1 MRLSGVFCR
10 FSAKNMIHPIYRH
23 HWQFLLTLLSIAGSI
38 NIVAESASAL
48 NITRLSS
55 LGNSTNNFGAEI
67 PAYDPASRRLFVTG
81 PNNRLDIAD
90 ISNPASP
97 VTLPSIDLSSYGAG
111 VNSVAIKNG
120 IVAVAMEANPITNNG
135 SVVFFNT
142 NGVFQS
148 QVTVGALPDMLTFTP
163 DGNRVLVANEG
174 EAANGINPD
183 GSVSIINLSAGVLNP
198 TVNTATFTSF
208 NGQENALR
216 NQGVRIFPGQ
226 TVSQDV
232 EPEYI
237 TVADDGTTA
246 WVALQENNA
255 VAVVDIVN
263 AQVTAILPLGV
274 KNFNAPGN
282 GLDPSDQDGVVFG
295 GATNS
300 PAVRINNWPVFGLYQ
315 PDTIATVTIAG
326 QTYLITANEGDTRDE
341 ARRVST
347 LTLDPNVFPNAANLQ
362 LARNLGR
369 LDVSTI
375 DGLNGQGQYSQL
387 FAYGGRSFS
396 IWNVTNGLS
405 QVFDS
410 GDDFEEILAA
420 FSATPLTPSIFN
432 SDGTPSSFDSRS
444 DNRGPEPEGLAVGT
458 VKNRLYSFV
467 GIERAGGFMV
477 YDITDPNNPFFTDY
491 INDWQLGDRSPEG
504 LLFIPAADSP
514 NGTPLLI
521 VANEVSRNVAIY
533 SVEPVP
539 EPSAVLGLL
548 TLGLAGYSLKKRGN
562 C

>member
-1 MRLSGVFCR
+1 
-10 FSAKNMIHPIYRH
+10 MIHAIYRH
-23 HWQFLLTLLSIAGSI
+23 HWKFLLTLLSIAGSI
-38 NIVAESASAL
+38 NIVTESASAL

-55 LGNSTNNFGAEI
+55 LGNSTTAANNFGAEI
-67 PAYDPASRRLFVTG
+67 PAYDPSSRRLFLTG

-97 VTLPSIDLSSYGAG
+97 ITLSSLDLSSYGAG

-120 IVAVAMEANPITNNG
+120 IVALAMEANPITNNG
-135 SVVFFNT
+135 SVVFFDT

-174 EAANGINPD
+174 EPANGVNPD
-183 GSVSIINLSAGVLNP
+183 GSVSIIDLSAGVLNP

-208 NGQENALR
+208 NGQENTLR
-216 NQGVRIFPGQ
+216 SQGVRIFPGQ

-237 TVADDGTTA
+237 TVSDDGTTA
-246 WVALQENNA
+246 WVSLQENNA
-255 VAVVDIVN
+255 IAIVNIVN
-263 AQVTAILPLGV
+263 AQVTSILPLGA

-282 GLDPSDQDGVVFG
+282 GLDPSDQDGGV
-295 GATNS
+295 N
-300 PAVRINNWPVFGLYQ
+300 INNWPVFGLYQ

-326 QTYLITANEGDTRDE
+326 QTYLISANEGDTRNE

-347 LTLDPNVFPNAANLQ
+347 LTLDPNAFPNAAQ
-362 LARNLGR
+362 LKLNQNLGR
-369 LDVSTI
+369 LDVSSI
-375 DGLNGQGQYSQL
+375 DGLNAQGQYSQL

-410 GDDFEEILAA
+410 GDDFEQILAA
-420 FSATPLTPSIFN
+420 FSATPLTASIFN

-444 DNRGPEPEGLAVGT
+444 DNRGPEPEGLALGT
-458 VKNRLYSFV
+458 VGNRLYSFV

-477 YDITDPNNPFFTDY
+477 YDITNPSNPLLTNY
-491 INDWQLGDRSPEG
+491 INDSQLGDISPEG

-562 C
+562 S

>member
-1 MRLSGVFCR
+1 
-10 FSAKNMIHPIYRH
+10 MIHAIYRH
-23 HWQFLLTLLSIAGSI
+23 HWKFLLTLLSIAGSI
-38 NIVAESASAL
+38 NIVTESASAL

-55 LGNSTNNFGAEI
+55 LGNSTTAANNFGAEI
-67 PAYDPASRRLFVTG
+67 PAYDPSSRRLFLTG

-97 VTLPSIDLSSYGAG
+97 ITLSSLDLSSYGAG

-120 IVAVAMEANPITNNG
+120 IVALAMEANPITNNG
-135 SVVFFNT
+135 SVVFFDT

-174 EAANGINPD
+174 EPANGVNPD
-183 GSVSIINLSAGVLNP
+183 GSVSIIDLSAGVLNP

-208 NGQENALR
+208 NGQENTFR
-216 NQGVRIFPGQ
+216 SQGVRIFPGQ

-237 TVADDGTTA
+237 TVSDDGTTA
-246 WVALQENNA
+246 WVSLQENNA
-255 VAVVDIVN
+255 IAIVNIVN
-263 AQVTAILPLGV
+263 AQVTSILPLGA

-326 QTYLITANEGDTRDE
+326 QTYLISANEGDTRNE

-347 LTLDPNVFPNAANLQ
+347 LTLDPNAFPNAATLKLTQ
-362 LARNLGR
+362 NLGR
-369 LDVSTI
+369 LDVSSI

-410 GDDFEEILAA
+410 GDDFEQILAT

-444 DNRGPEPEGLAVGT
+444 DNRGPEPEGLALGT
-458 VKNRLYSFV
+458 VGNRLYSFV

-477 YDITDPNNPFFTDY
+477 YDITNPSNPLFTNY
-491 INDWQLGDRSPEG
+491 INDSQLGDISPEG

-562 C
+562 S

>member
-1 MRLSGVFCR
+1 
-10 FSAKNMIHPIYRH
+10 MIHAIYRH
-23 HWQFLLTLLSIAGSI
+23 HWKFLLTLLSIAGSI
-38 NIVAESASAL
+38 NIVTESASAL

-55 LGNSTNNFGAEI
+55 LGNSTTAANNFGAEI

-97 VTLPSIDLSSYGAG
+97 IRLPSIDLSTYGAG

-120 IVAVAMEANPITNNG
+120 IVALAMEASTITNNG
-135 SVVFFNT
+135 SVVFFDT

-174 EAANGINPD
+174 EPANGVNPD
-183 GSVSIINLSAGVLNP
+183 GSISIIDLSAGVLNP

-208 NGQENALR
+208 NGQENTLR
-216 NQGVRIFPGQ
+216 SQGVRIFPGQ

-237 TVADDGTTA
+237 TVSDDGTTA
-246 WVALQENNA
+246 WVSLQENNA
-255 VAVVDIVN
+255 IAIVNIVN
-263 AQVTAILPLGV
+263 AQVTSILPLGA

-282 GLDPSDQDGVVFG
+282 GLDPSDQDGGV
-295 GATNS
+295 N
-300 PAVRINNWPVFGLYQ
+300 INNWPVFGLYQ

-326 QTYLITANEGDTRDE
+326 QTYLISANEGDTRNE
-341 ARRVST
+341 ARRVSNQN
-347 LTLDPNVFPNAANLQ
+347 LILDPNAFPNAATLK
-362 LARNLGR
+362 LAQNLGR
-369 LDVSTI
+369 LDVSSI
-375 DGLNGQGQYSQL
+375 DGLNAQGQYSQL

-410 GDDFEEILAA
+410 GDDFEQILAA
-420 FSATPLTPSIFN
+420 FSTTPLTPSIFN

-444 DNRGPEPEGLAVGT
+444 DNRGPEPEGLAVGS
-458 VKNRLYSFV
+458 VRNRLYSFV

-477 YDITDPNNPFFTDY
+477 YDITNPSNPLFTNY
-491 INDWQLGDRSPEG
+491 INDSQLGDISPEG

-548 TLGLAGYSLKKRGN
+548 TLGLAGYGLKKRGN

>member
-1 MRLSGVFCR
+1 
-10 FSAKNMIHPIYRH
+10 MIQAIYRY
-23 HWQFLLTLLSIAGSI
+23 HWKFLLTLLSIAGSI
-38 NIVAESASAL
+38 NIVTESASAL

-55 LGNSTNNFGAEI
+55 LGNSTNAANNFGSEI

-90 ISNPASP
+90 ISNPDSP
-97 VTLPSIDLSSYGAG
+97 ITLPSIDLSSYGAG

-120 IVAVAMEANPITNNG
+120 IVAVAMEASPITNNG

-174 EAANGINPD
+174 EAANGVNPD
-183 GSVSIINLSAGVLNP
+183 GSISIIDLSAGVLNP
-198 TVNTATFTSF
+198 TVNTATFTGF
-208 NGQENALR
+208 NGQENAFR

-237 TVADDGTTA
+237 TVSDDGTTA
-246 WVALQENNA
+246 WVSLQENNA
-255 VAVVDIVN
+255 IAIVDIVN
-263 AQVTAILPLGV
+263 AQVTSIVPLGA

-295 GATNS
+295 GAANS
-300 PAVRINNWPVFGLYQ
+300 RSVRINNWPVFGLYQ

-326 QTYLITANEGDTRDE
+326 QTYLITANEGDTRNE

-347 LTLDPNVFPNAANLQ
+347 LTLDPNAFPNAAQ
-362 LARNLGR
+362 LKLTQNLGR
-369 LDVSTI
+369 LDVSSI
-375 DGLNGQGQYSQL
+375 DGLNAQGQYSQL

-410 GDDFEEILAA
+410 GDDFEQILAA

-458 VKNRLYSFV
+458 VGNRLYSFV

-477 YDITDPNNPFFTDY
+477 YDITNPSNPLFTNY
-491 INDWQLGDRSPEG
+491 INDWQLGDISPEG

-533 SVEPVP
+533 SVKPVP
-539 EPSAVLGLL
+539 EPSAVLGLV
-548 TLGLAGYSLKKRGN
+548 TLGLAGYSLKKRGD

>member
-1 MRLSGVFCR
+1 
-10 FSAKNMIHPIYRH
+10 MIHAIYRH
-23 HWQFLLTLLSIAGSI
+23 HWKFLLTLLSIAGSI
-38 NIVAESASAL
+38 NIVTESASAL

-55 LGNSTNNFGAEI
+55 LGNSTTAANNFGAEI
-67 PAYDPASRRLFVTG
+67 PAYDPSSRRLFLTG

-97 VTLPSIDLSSYGAG
+97 ITLSSLDLSSYGAG

-120 IVAVAMEANPITNNG
+120 IVALAMEANPITNNG
-135 SVVFFNT
+135 SVVFFDT

-174 EAANGINPD
+174 EPANGVNPD
-183 GSVSIINLSAGVLNP
+183 GSVSIIDLSAGVLNP

-208 NGQENALR
+208 NGQENTFR
-216 NQGVRIFPGQ
+216 SQGVRIFPGQ

-237 TVADDGTTA
+237 TVSDDGTTA
-246 WVALQENNA
+246 WVSLQENNA
-255 VAVVDIVN
+255 IAIVNIVN
-263 AQVTAILPLGV
+263 AQVTSILPLGA

-326 QTYLITANEGDTRDE
+326 H
-341 ARRVST
+341 
-347 LTLDPNVFPNAANLQ
+347 PNAFPNAATLKLTQ
-362 LARNLGR
+362 NLGR
-369 LDVSTI
+369 LDVSSI

-410 GDDFEEILAA
+410 GDDFEQILAT
-420 FSATPLTPSIFN
+420 FSATPLTASIFN

-444 DNRGPEPEGLAVGT
+444 DNRGPEPEGLALGT
-458 VKNRLYSFV
+458 VGNRLYSFV

-477 YDITDPNNPFFTDY
+477 YDITNPSNPLFTNY
-491 INDWQLGDRSPEG
+491 INDSQLGDISPEG

-562 C
+562 S

>member
-1 MRLSGVFCR
+1 
-10 FSAKNMIHPIYRH
+10 
-23 HWQFLLTLLSIAGSI
+23 LLSIAGSI

-67 PAYDPASRRLFVTG
+67 PAYDPASRKLFVIG

-97 VTLPSIDLSSYGAG
+97 IRLPSIDLSPYGAG

-120 IVAVAMEANPITNNG
+120 IVAVAMEASPITNNG

-174 EAANGINPD
+174 EARGASNPD

-198 TVNTATFTSF
+198 TVNTATFTGF
-208 NGQENALR
+208 NGQENTLR

-237 TVADDGTTA
+237 TVSDDGTTA
-246 WVALQENNA
+246 WVSLQENNA
-255 VAVVDIVN
+255 IAIVDIVN
-263 AQVTAILPLGV
+263 AQVTSIVPLGA

-282 GLDPSDQDGVVFG
+282 GLDASDRDGVVFG
-295 GATNS
+295 GAANS

-347 LTLDPNVFPNAANLQ
+347 LTLDPNVFPNAAELQ
-362 LARNLGR
+362 LAQNLGR
-369 LDVSTI
+369 LDVSSI
-375 DGLNGQGQYSQL
+375 DGRNAQGQYSQL

-410 GDDFEEILAA
+410 GDDFEQILAA

-432 SDGTPSSFDSRS
+432 SDGTPSSFDGRS
-444 DNRGPEPEGLAVGT
+444 DNRGPEPEGLVVGT
-458 VKNRLYSFV
+458 VGNRLYSFV

-477 YDITDPNNPFFTDY
+477 YDITNPSHPFFVDY
-491 INDWQLGDRSPEG
+491 INDWQLGDISPEG

-521 VANEVSRNVAIY
+521 VANEVSRNLAIY

-562 C
+562 Y

>member
-1 MRLSGVFCR
+1 
-10 FSAKNMIHPIYRH
+10 MIHAIYRH
-23 HWQFLLTLLSIAGSI
+23 HWKFLLTLLSIAGSI
-38 NIVAESASAL
+38 NIVTESASAL

-55 LGNSTNNFGAEI
+55 LGNSTTAANNFGAEI
-67 PAYDPASRRLFVTG
+67 PAYDPSSRRLFLTG

-97 VTLPSIDLSSYGAG
+97 ITLSSLDLSSYGAG

-120 IVAVAMEANPITNNG
+120 IVALAMEANPITNNG
-135 SVVFFNT
+135 SVVFFDT

-174 EAANGINPD
+174 EPANGVNPD
-183 GSVSIINLSAGVLNP
+183 GSVSIIDLSAGVLNP

-208 NGQENALR
+208 NGQENTFR
-216 NQGVRIFPGQ
+216 SQGVRIFPGQ

-237 TVADDGTTA
+237 TVSDDGTTA
-246 WVALQENNA
+246 WVSLQENNA
-255 VAVVDIVN
+255 IAIVNIVN
-263 AQVTAILPLGV
+263 AQVTSILPLGA

-326 QTYLITANEGDTRDE
+326 QTYLISANEGDTRNE

-347 LTLDPNVFPNAANLQ
+347 LTLDPNAFPNAATLKLTQ
-362 LARNLGR
+362 NLGR
-369 LDVSTI
+369 LDVSSI

-410 GDDFEEILAA
+410 GDDFEQILAT
-420 FSATPLTPSIFN
+420 FSATPLTASIFN

-444 DNRGPEPEGLAVGT
+444 DNRGPEPEGLALGT
-458 VKNRLYSFV
+458 VGNRLYSFV

-477 YDITDPNNPFFTDY
+477 YDITNPSNPLFTNY
-491 INDWQLGDRSPEG
+491 INDSQLGDISPEG

-562 C
+562 S

>member
-10 FSAKNMIHPIYRH
+10 FSAKNMIHPIHRH

-282 GLDPSDQDGVVFG
+282 GFDPSDRDGVVFG

-362 LARNLGR
+362 LVQNLGR

-375 DGLNGQGQYSQL
+375 DGLNAQGQYSQL

-396 IWNVTNGLS
+396 IWNLTNGLS
-405 QVFDS
+405 PVFDS
-410 GDDFEEILAA
+410 GDDFEQILAA

-444 DNRGPEPEGLAVGT
+444 DNRGPEPEGLALGSVR
-458 VKNRLYSFV
+458 NRLYSFV

>member
-1 MRLSGVFCR
+1 
-10 FSAKNMIHPIYRH
+10 MIHAIYRH
-23 HWQFLLTLLSIAGSI
+23 HWKFLLTLLSIAGSI
-38 NIVAESASAL
+38 NIVTESASAL

-55 LGNSTNNFGAEI
+55 LGNSTTAANNFGAEI
-67 PAYDPASRRLFVTG
+67 PAYDPASRKLFVTG

-97 VTLPSIDLSSYGAG
+97 IPLPSIDLSPYGAG

-120 IVAVAMEANPITNNG
+120 IVALAMEANPITNNG

-174 EAANGINPD
+174 EARGAIDPD
-183 GSVSIINLSAGVLNP
+183 GSISIIDLSAGVLNP

-208 NGQENALR
+208 NGQENTFR
-216 NQGVRIFPGQ
+216 SQGVRIFPGQ

-237 TVADDGTTA
+237 TVSEDGTTA
-246 WVALQENNA
+246 WVSLQENNA
-255 VAVVDIVN
+255 IAIVNIVN
-263 AQVTAILPLGV
+263 AQVTSILPLGA

-282 GLDPSDQDGVVFG
+282 GLDPSDQDGGV
-295 GATNS
+295 N
-300 PAVRINNWPVFGLYQ
+300 INNWPVFGLYQ

-326 QTYLITANEGDTRDE
+326 QTYLITANEGDTRNE
-341 ARRVST
+341 ARRVSNQN
-347 LTLDPNVFPNAANLQ
+347 LILDPNAFPDAANLKLTQ
-362 LARNLGR
+362 NLGR
-369 LDVSTI
+369 LDVSSI
-375 DGLNGQGQYSQL
+375 DGLNAQGQYSQL

-410 GDDFEEILAA
+410 GDDFEQILAT
-420 FSATPLTPSIFN
+420 FSATPLTASIFN

-458 VKNRLYSFV
+458 VGNRLYSFV

-477 YDITDPNNPFFTDY
+477 YDITNPSNPLFTNY
-491 INDWQLGDRSPEG
+491 INDWQLGDISPEG

-533 SVEPVP
+533 SVKPVP
-539 EPSAVLGLL
+539 EPSAVLGLV

>member
-1 MRLSGVFCR
+1 
-10 FSAKNMIHPIYRH
+10 MIKAIDRH
-23 HWQFLLTLLSIAGSI
+23 HGNFLLTLLSIAGSI
-38 NIVAESASAL
+38 NIVTESASAL

-55 LGNSTNNFGAEI
+55 LGNSTIAANNFGSEI
-67 PAYDPASRRLFVTG
+67 PAYDPASRKLFLTG

-97 VTLPSIDLSSYGAG
+97 IPLPSIDLSSYGAG

-148 QVTVGALPDMLTFTP
+148 QVTVGALPDMLTFAP

-174 EAANGINPD
+174 EARGAIDPD
-183 GSVSIINLSAGVLNP
+183 GSVSIINLNLSSGILNP
-198 TVNTATFTSF
+198 TVNTATFDSF
-208 NGQENALR
+208 NGQENTLR
-216 NQGVRIFPGQ
+216 SQGVRIFPGQ

-237 TVADDGTTA
+237 TVSDDGTSA
-246 WVALQENNA
+246 WVSLQENNA
-255 VAVVDIVN
+255 IAVVDVAN
-263 AQVTAILPLGV
+263 AQVTSIVPLGA

-282 GLDPSDQDGVVFG
+282 GLDPSDRDGVVFG
-295 GATNS
+295 GAANS
-300 PAVRINNWPVFGLYQ
+300 PAMRINNWPVFGLYQ

-347 LTLDPNVFPNAANLQ
+347 VTLDPNVFPNAATLKLNQ
-362 LARNLGR
+362 NLGR
-369 LDVSTI
+369 LDVSSI
-375 DGLNGQGQYSQL
+375 DGLNAQGQYSQL

-405 QVFDS
+405 PVFDS
-410 GDDFEEILAA
+410 GDDFEQILAA
-420 FSATPLTPSIFN
+420 FSATPLSPSIFN

-444 DNRGPEPEGLAVGT
+444 DNRGPEPEGLALGSVR
-458 VKNRLYSFV
+458 NRLYSFV

-477 YDITDPNNPFFTDY
+477 YDITNPSNPLFTNY
-491 INDWQLGDRSPEG
+491 INDWQLGDR
-504 LLFIPAADSP
+504 LFSTLCD
-514 NGTPLLI
+514 NFCLWNREMLI
-521 VANEVSRNVAIY
+521 
-533 SVEPVP
+533 
-539 EPSAVLGLL
+539 GQHF
-548 TLGLAGYSLKKRGN
+548 
-562 C
+562 

>member
-1 MRLSGVFCR
+1 
-10 FSAKNMIHPIYRH
+10 MIHAIDRH
-23 HWQFLLTLLSIAGSI
+23 HGKILLTLLSIAGSI
-38 NIVAESASAL
+38 NIVTESASAL

-55 LGNSTNNFGAEI
+55 LGNSTTAANNFGAEI
-67 PAYDPASRRLFVTG
+67 PAYDPASRKLFVTG

-97 VTLPSIDLSSYGAG
+97 IRLPSIDLSPYGAG

-120 IVAVAMEANPITNNG
+120 IVAVAMEASQITNNG

-174 EAANGINPD
+174 EARGAIDPN
-183 GSVSIINLSAGVLNP
+183 GSVSIIDLSTGVLNA
-198 TVNTATFTSF
+198 TVNTATFTRF
-208 NGQENALR
+208 NGQENTLR

-237 TVADDGTTA
+237 TVSDDGTTA
-246 WVALQENNA
+246 WVSLQENNA
-255 VAVVDIVN
+255 VAVVDVAN
-263 AQVTAILPLGV
+263 AQVTSIVPLGA

-282 GLDPSDQDGVVFG
+282 GLDPSDRDGGV
-295 GATNS
+295 N
-300 PAVRINNWPVFGLYQ
+300 INNWPVFGLYQ

-341 ARRVST
+341 ARRVSS
-347 LTLDPNVFPNAANLQ
+347 LTLDPNVFPNAAELQ
-362 LARNLGR
+362 LAQNLGR
-369 LDVSTI
+369 LDVSSI
-375 DGLNGQGQYSQL
+375 DGRNDQGQYSQL

-410 GDDFEEILAA
+410 GDDFEQILAA

-458 VKNRLYSFV
+458 VGNRLYTFV

-477 YDITDPNNPFFTDY
+477 YDITNPSHPFFVDY
-491 INDWQLGDRSPEG
+491 INDWQLGDISPEG

-521 VANEVSRNVAIY
+521 VANEVSRNLAIY
-533 SVEPVP
+533 SVKPVP

>member
-1 MRLSGVFCR
+1 
-10 FSAKNMIHPIYRH
+10 MIHPIYRH
-23 HWQFLLTLLSIAGSI
+23 HWKFLLTLLSIAGSI
-38 NIVAESASAL
+38 NIVTESASAL

-55 LGNSTNNFGAEI
+55 LGNSTNAANNFGAEI
-67 PAYDPASRRLFVTG
+67 PAYDPSSRKLFVIG

-97 VTLPSIDLSSYGAG
+97 IPLPSIDLSPYGAG

-120 IVAVAMEANPITNNG
+120 IVAVAMEASQITNNG

-174 EAANGINPD
+174 EAANGVNPD
-183 GSVSIINLSAGVLNP
+183 GSVSIIDLSAGVLNP
-198 TVNTATFTSF
+198 TVNTATFTGF

-216 NQGVRIFPGQ
+216 NQGVRIFPSQ

-237 TVADDGTTA
+237 TVSEDGTSA
-246 WVALQENNA
+246 WVSLQENNA
-255 VAVVDIVN
+255 IAIVDIVN
-263 AQVTAILPLGV
+263 AQVTSILPLGA
-274 KNFNAPGN
+274 KDFNAPGN
-282 GLDPSDQDGVVFG
+282 GLDASDRDGVVFG
-295 GATNS
+295 GAANS

-326 QTYLITANEGDTRDE
+326 QTYLITANEGDTRNE
-341 ARRVST
+341 AGRVST
-347 LTLDPNVFPNAANLQ
+347 LTLDPNVFPNAADLQ

-375 DGLNGQGQYSQL
+375 DGLNAQGQYSQL

-410 GDDFEEILAA
+410 GDDFEQILAA
-420 FSATPLTPSIFN
+420 FSATPLTASIFN

-458 VKNRLYSFV
+458 VGNRLYTFV

-477 YDITDPNNPFFTDY
+477 YDITNPSNPLFTNY
-491 INDWQLGDRSPEG
+491 INDWQLGDISPEG

-533 SVEPVP
+533 SVKPVP
-539 EPSAVLGLL
+539 EPSAVLGLV

>member
-1 MRLSGVFCR
+1 
-10 FSAKNMIHPIYRH
+10 MIKAIDRH

-38 NIVAESASAL
+38 NIVTESASAL

-67 PAYDPASRRLFVTG
+67 PAYDPASRKLFVIG

-97 VTLPSIDLSSYGAG
+97 IRLPSINLSSYGAG

-120 IVAVAMEANPITNNG
+120 IVALAMEANPITNNG

-174 EAANGINPD
+174 EARGAIDPH
-183 GSVSIINLSAGVLNP
+183 GSISIIDLSTGILNP
-198 TVNTATFTSF
+198 TVNTATFDSF

-216 NQGVRIFPGQ
+216 NQGVRIFPGK
-226 TVSQDV
+226 TVAQDV

-237 TVADDGTTA
+237 TVSDDGTTA
-246 WVALQENNA
+246 RVSLQENNA
-255 VAVVDIVN
+255 IAVVDIVN
-263 AQVTAILPLGV
+263 AQVTSIVPLGA

-282 GLDPSDQDGVVFG
+282 GLDPSDRDGVVFG

-341 ARRVST
+341 AKRVST
-347 LTLDPNVFPNAANLQ
+347 LTLDPNTFPNAADLQ
-362 LARNLGR
+362 LTQNLGR

-375 DGLNGQGQYSQL
+375 DGLNAQGQYSQL

-410 GDDFEEILAA
+410 GDDFEQILAT

-458 VKNRLYSFV
+458 VGNRLYTFV

-477 YDITDPNNPFFTDY
+477 YDITNPSHPLFTNY
-491 INDWQLGDRSPEG
+491 INDWQLGDISPEG

-533 SVEPVP
+533 SVKPVP

>member
-1 MRLSGVFCR
+1 
-10 FSAKNMIHPIYRH
+10 MIHAIDRH
-23 HWQFLLTLLSIAGSI
+23 HGKILLTLLSIAGSI
-38 NIVAESASAL
+38 NIVTESASAL

-55 LGNSTNNFGAEI
+55 LGNSTTAANNFGAEI
-67 PAYDPASRRLFVTG
+67 PAYDPASRKLFVIG

-97 VTLPSIDLSSYGAG
+97 ITLSSIDLSSYGAG
-111 VNSVAIKNG
+111 VNSVAIQNG

-135 SVVFFNT
+135 SVVFFDT

-174 EAANGINPD
+174 EAANGVNPD
-183 GSVSIINLSAGVLNP
+183 GSVSIINLNLSAGILNP
-198 TVNTATFTSF
+198 TVNTATFDSF

-226 TVSQDV
+226 TVAQDV

-282 GLDPSDQDGVVFG
+282 GFDPSDRDGVVFG

-341 ARRVST
+341 AGRVST
-347 LTLDPNVFPNAANLQ
+347 LTLDPNVFPNSATLK
-362 LARNLGR
+362 LAQNLGR
-369 LDVSTI
+369 LDVSSI
-375 DGLNGQGQYSQL
+375 DGLNAQGQYSQL

-410 GDDFEEILAA
+410 GDDFEQILAT
-420 FSATPLTPSIFN
+420 FSTTPLTASIFN
-432 SDGTPSSFDSRS
+432 SQGDPNSFDSRS
-444 DNRGPEPEGLAVGT
+444 DNRGPEPEGLALGT
-458 VKNRLYSFV
+458 VRNRLYTFV

-477 YDITDPNNPFFTDY
+477 YDITNPSNPFFVDY
-491 INDWQLGDRSPEG
+491 INDWQLGDISPEG

-533 SVEPVP
+533 SVKPVP

-548 TLGLAGYSLKKRGN
+548 TLGLAGYSLKKREN

>member
-1 MRLSGVFCR
+1 
-10 FSAKNMIHPIYRH
+10 MIQAIYRH
-23 HWQFLLTLLSIAGSI
+23 QWKFLLTLLSIAGSI
-38 NIVAESASAL
+38 NIVTESASAL

-55 LGNSTNNFGAEI
+55 LGNTTNNFGAEI
-67 PAYDPASRRLFVTG
+67 PAYDPSSRRLFVTG

-97 VTLPSIDLSSYGAG
+97 ITLSSLDLSSYGAG

-120 IVAVAMEANPITNNG
+120 IVALAMEANPITNNG
-135 SVVFFNT
+135 SVVFFDT

-174 EAANGINPD
+174 EPANGVNPD
-183 GSVSIINLSAGVLNP
+183 GSISIIDLSAGVLNP
-198 TVNTATFTSF
+198 TVNTATFDSF
-208 NGQENALR
+208 NGQENTFR
-216 NQGVRIFPGQ
+216 SQGVRIFPGQ

-237 TVADDGTTA
+237 TVSDDGTTA
-246 WVALQENNA
+246 WVSLQENNA
-255 VAVVDIVN
+255 IAVVDIAN
-263 AQVTAILPLGV
+263 AQVTSIVPLGA
-274 KNFNAPGN
+274 KNFNALGN
-282 GLDPSDQDGVVFG
+282 GLDPSDQDGGV
-295 GATNS
+295 N
-300 PAVRINNWPVFGLYQ
+300 INNWPVFGLYQ

-326 QTYLITANEGDTRDE
+326 QTYLITANEGDTRNE

-347 LTLDPNVFPNAANLQ
+347 LTLDPTVFPNAATLK
-362 LARNLGR
+362 LAQNLGR

-375 DGLNGQGQYSQL
+375 DGLNAQGQYSQL

-410 GDDFEEILAA
+410 GDDFEQILAA
-420 FSATPLTPSIFN
+420 FSTTPLTPSIFN

-444 DNRGPEPEGLAVGT
+444 DNRGPEPEGLAVGS
-458 VKNRLYSFV
+458 VRNRLYSFV

-477 YDITDPNNPFFTDY
+477 YDITNPSNPLLTNY

-533 SVEPVP
+533 SVETVP

>member
-1 MRLSGVFCR
+1 
-10 FSAKNMIHPIYRH
+10 MIHPIHRH

-347 LTLDPNVFPNAANLQ
+347 LTLDPNVFPNAAHLQ

-467 GIERAGGFMV
+467 GIERSGGFMV

>member
-1 MRLSGVFCR
+1 
-10 FSAKNMIHPIYRH
+10 MIQAIYRH
-23 HWQFLLTLLSIAGSI
+23 HWKFLLTLLSIAGSL

-55 LGNSTNNFGAEI
+55 LGNSTTAANNFGAEI

-97 VTLPSIDLSSYGAG
+97 IRLPSIDLSPYGAG

-120 IVAVAMEANPITNNG
+120 IVAVAMEASTITNNG

-142 NGVFQS
+142 NGVFQN

-174 EAANGINPD
+174 EARGAINPN
-183 GSVSIINLSAGVLNP
+183 GSVSVIDLSTGVLNA

-208 NGQENALR
+208 NGQENTLR

-246 WVALQENNA
+246 WVSLQENNA
-255 VAVVDIVN
+255 VAVVDIAN
-263 AQVTAILPLGV
+263 AQVTSIVPLGA

-282 GLDPSDQDGVVFG
+282 GLDPSDRDGGV
-295 GATNS
+295 N
-300 PAVRINNWPVFGLYQ
+300 INNWPVFGLYQ

-341 ARRVST
+341 ARRVSS
-347 LTLDPNVFPNAANLQ
+347 LTLDPNAFPNAAELQ
-362 LARNLGR
+362 LAQNLGR
-369 LDVSTI
+369 LDVSSI
-375 DGLNGQGQYSQL
+375 DGRNAQGQYSQL

-410 GDDFEEILAA
+410 GDDFEQILAA
-420 FSATPLTPSIFN
+420 FSATPLTASIFN

-458 VKNRLYSFV
+458 VGNRLYTFV

-477 YDITDPNNPFFTDY
+477 YDITNPSHPFFVDY
-491 INDWQLGDRSPEG
+491 INDWQLGDISPEG

-521 VANEVSRNVAIY
+521 VANEVSRNLAIY
-533 SVEPVP
+533 SIKPVP

-548 TLGLAGYSLKKRGN
+548 TLGLAGYSLKKRGRGYYQKI
-562 C
+562 

>member
-1 MRLSGVFCR
+1 
-10 FSAKNMIHPIYRH
+10 MIHPIYRH

-38 NIVAESASAL
+38 NIVTESASAL

-67 PAYDPASRRLFVTG
+67 PAYDPASRKLFVTG

-97 VTLPSIDLSSYGAG
+97 ITLPSIDLSPYGAG

-120 IVAVAMEANPITNNG
+120 IVALAMEASPITSNG

-174 EAANGINPD
+174 EARGAIDPD
-183 GSVSIINLSAGVLNP
+183 GSISIIDLSAGILNP
-198 TVNTATFTSF
+198 TVNTATFDSF
-208 NGQENALR
+208 NGQIDSLQQA
-216 NQGVRIFPGQ
+216 GVRIFPGK
-226 TVSQDV
+226 TVAQDV

-237 TVADDGTTA
+237 TVSDDGTTA
-246 WVALQENNA
+246 WVSLQENNA
-255 VAVVDIVN
+255 IAVVDIAK
-263 AQVTAILPLGV
+263 AQVISIVPLGA

-282 GLDPSDQDGVVFG
+282 GFDPSDRDGVVFG
-295 GATNS
+295 GSANS

-341 ARRVST
+341 AKRVST
-347 LTLDPNVFPNAANLQ
+347 LTLDPNTFPNAADLQ
-362 LARNLGR
+362 LTQNLGR
-369 LDVSTI
+369 LDVSSI
-375 DGLNGQGQYSQL
+375 DGLNAQGQYSQL

-410 GDDFEEILAA
+410 GDDFEQILAG
-420 FSATPLTPSIFN
+420 FSATPLTSSIFN

-458 VKNRLYSFV
+458 VGNRLYTFV

-477 YDITDPNNPFFTDY
+477 YDITNPSNPLFTNY
-491 INDWQLGDRSPEG
+491 INDWQLGDISPEG

-533 SVEPVP
+533 SVKPVP

>member
-1 MRLSGVFCR
+1 
-10 FSAKNMIHPIYRH
+10 MIHAIYRH
-23 HWQFLLTLLSIAGSI
+23 HWKFLLTLLSIAGSI
-38 NIVAESASAL
+38 NIVTESASAL

-55 LGNSTNNFGAEI
+55 LGNSTNAANNFGAEI
-67 PAYDPASRRLFVTG
+67 PAYDPSSRKLFVTG

-97 VTLPSIDLSSYGAG
+97 IPLPSIDLSPYGAG

-120 IVAVAMEANPITNNG
+120 IVALAMEANPITNNG
-135 SVVFFNT
+135 SVVFFDT

-174 EAANGINPD
+174 EAANGVNPD
-183 GSVSIINLSAGVLNP
+183 GSISIIDLSAGVLNP
-198 TVNTATFTSF
+198 TVNTANFTSF
-208 NGQENALR
+208 NGQENTLR
-216 NQGVRIFPGQ
+216 SQGVRIFPSQ

-237 TVADDGTTA
+237 TVSDDGTTA
-246 WVALQENNA
+246 WVSLQENNA
-255 VAVVDIVN
+255 IAIVNIVN
-263 AQVTAILPLGV
+263 AQVTSILPLGA
-274 KNFNAPGN
+274 KNFNASGN
-282 GLDPSDQDGVVFG
+282 GFDPSDQDGGV
-295 GATNS
+295 N
-300 PAVRINNWPVFGLYQ
+300 INNWPVFGLYQ

-326 QTYLITANEGDTRDE
+326 QTYLITANEGDTRNE

-347 LTLDPNVFPNAANLQ
+347 LTLDPNAFPNAAQLQ
-362 LARNLGR
+362 LAQNLGR
-369 LDVSTI
+369 LDVSSI

-405 QVFDS
+405 PVFDS
-410 GDDFEEILAA
+410 GDDFEQILAT
-420 FSATPLTPSIFN
+420 FSATPLTASIFN
-432 SDGTPSSFDSRS
+432 SDGNPSSFDSRS
-444 DNRGPEPEGLAVGT
+444 DNRGPEPEGLALGSVR
-458 VKNRLYSFV
+458 NRLYTFV

-477 YDITDPNNPFFTDY
+477 YDITNPSNPLFLNY

-533 SVEPVP
+533 SVKPVP
-539 EPSAVLGLL
+539 EPSAVLGLV

>member
-81 PNNRLDIAD
+81 PSNRLDIAD

-347 LTLDPNVFPNAANLQ
+347 LTLDPNVFPNAAHLQ

>member
-97 VTLPSIDLSSYGAG
+97 IRLPSIDLSSYGAG

-120 IVAVAMEANPITNNG
+120 IVALAMEANPITNNG
-135 SVVFFNT
+135 SVVFFDT

-174 EAANGINPD
+174 EAANGVNPD
-183 GSVSIINLSAGVLNP
+183 GSVSIIDLSAGVLNP

-237 TVADDGTTA
+237 TVSEDGTSA
-246 WVALQENNA
+246 WVSLQENNA
-255 VAVVDIVN
+255 IAIVDIVN
-263 AQVTAILPLGV
+263 AQVTSILPLGA

-282 GLDPSDQDGVVFG
+282 GLDPSDQDGGV
-295 GATNS
+295 N
-300 PAVRINNWPVFGLYQ
+300 INNWPVFGLYQ

-341 ARRVST
+341 NRRVST
-347 LTLDPNVFPNAANLQ
+347 LTLDPNAFPNAAQLQ
-362 LARNLGR
+362 LAQNLGR
-369 LDVSTI
+369 LDVSSI

-410 GDDFEEILAA
+410 GDDFEQILAA

-458 VKNRLYSFV
+458 VGNRLYTFV

-477 YDITDPNNPFFTDY
+477 YDITNPSHPFFVDY
-491 INDWQLGDRSPEG
+491 INDWQLGAISPEG

-533 SVEPVP
+533 SVKPVP
-539 EPSAVLGLL
+539 EPSAVLGLV

>member
-1 MRLSGVFCR
+1 
-10 FSAKNMIHPIYRH
+10 MIHAIYRH
-23 HWQFLLTLLSIAGSI
+23 HWKFLLTLLSIAGSI
-38 NIVAESASAL
+38 NIVTESASAL

-55 LGNSTNNFGAEI
+55 LGNSTTAANNFGAEI
-67 PAYDPASRRLFVTG
+67 PAYDPSSRRLFLTG

-97 VTLPSIDLSSYGAG
+97 ITLSSLDLSSYGAG

-120 IVAVAMEANPITNNG
+120 IVALAMEANPITNNG
-135 SVVFFNT
+135 SVVFFDT

-174 EAANGINPD
+174 EPANGVNPD
-183 GSVSIINLSAGVLNP
+183 GSVSIIDLSAGVLNP

-208 NGQENALR
+208 NGQENTFR
-216 NQGVRIFPGQ
+216 SQGVRIFPGQ

-237 TVADDGTTA
+237 TVSDDGTTA
-246 WVALQENNA
+246 WVSLQENNA
-255 VAVVDIVN
+255 IAIVNIVN
-263 AQVTAILPLGV
+263 AQVTSILPLGA
-274 KNFNAPGN
+274 KDFNAPGN
-282 GLDPSDQDGVVFG
+282 GLDASDRDGVVFG
-295 GATNS
+295 GAANS

-326 QTYLITANEGDTRDE
+326 QTYLITANEGDTRNE
-341 ARRVST
+341 AGRVST
-347 LTLDPNVFPNAANLQ
+347 LTLDPNVFPNAADLQ

-369 LDVSTI
+369 LDVSSI

-410 GDDFEEILAA
+410 GDDFEQILAA
-420 FSATPLTPSIFN
+420 FSATPLTASIFN

-458 VKNRLYSFV
+458 VGNRLYSFV

-477 YDITDPNNPFFTDY
+477 YDITNPSNPLFTNY
-491 INDWQLGDRSPEG
+491 INDWQLGDISPEG

-521 VANEVSRNVAIY
+521 VANEVSRNLVIY
-533 SVEPVP
+533 SVKPVP
-539 EPSAVLGLL
+539 EPSAVLGLV

-562 C
+562 S

>member
-1 MRLSGVFCR
+1 
-10 FSAKNMIHPIYRH
+10 MIHAIYRH
-23 HWQFLLTLLSIAGSI
+23 HWKFLLTLLSIAGSI
-38 NIVAESASAL
+38 NIVTESASAL

-55 LGNSTNNFGAEI
+55 LGNSTTAANNFGSEI
-67 PAYDPASRRLFVTG
+67 PAYDPASRRLFLTG

-97 VTLPSIDLSSYGAG
+97 IRLPSLDLSSYGAG

-120 IVAVAMEANPITNNG
+120 IVAVAMEASTITNNG
-135 SVVFFNT
+135 SVVFFDT

-174 EAANGINPD
+174 EAASGVNPN
-183 GSVSIINLSAGVLNP
+183 GSVSVINLAAGVSNP

-237 TVADDGTTA
+237 TVSEDGTTA
-246 WVALQENNA
+246 WVSLQENNA
-255 VAVVDIVN
+255 IAVMDIVN
-263 AQVTAILPLGV
+263 AQVTSILPLGA
-274 KNFNAPGN
+274 KDFNAPGN
-282 GLDPSDQDGVVFG
+282 GLDASDRDGGV
-295 GATNS
+295 N
-300 PAVRINNWPVFGLYQ
+300 INNWPVFGLYQ
-315 PDTIATVTIAG
+315 PDTIATVTVAG
-326 QTYLITANEGDTRDE
+326 QTYLITANEGDTRNE
-341 ARRVST
+341 ARRVSN
-347 LTLDPNVFPNAANLQ
+347 LTLDPNAFPNAAELQ
-362 LARNLGR
+362 LAQNLGR
-369 LDVSTI
+369 LDVSSI
-375 DGLNGQGQYSQL
+375 DGLNDQGQYSQL

-410 GDDFEEILAA
+410 GDDFEQILAG
-420 FSATPLTPSIFN
+420 FSANPLTPSIFN
-432 SDGTPSSFDSRS
+432 SDGTPGSFDSRS

-458 VKNRLYSFV
+458 VGNRLYSFV

-477 YDITDPNNPFFTDY
+477 YDITNPSNPFFVDY
-491 INDWQLGDRSPEG
+491 INDWQLGDISPEG

-521 VANEVSRNVAIY
+521 VANEVSRNLVIY
-533 SVEPVP
+533 SVKPVP
-539 EPSAVLGLL
+539 EPSAVLGLV

>member
-1 MRLSGVFCR
+1 
-10 FSAKNMIHPIYRH
+10 MIHAIDRH
-23 HWQFLLTLLSIAGSI
+23 HGKILLTLLSIAGSI
-38 NIVAESASAL
+38 NIVTESASAL

-55 LGNSTNNFGAEI
+55 LGNSTTAANNFGAEI
-67 PAYDPASRRLFVTG
+67 PAYDPASRKLFVTG

-97 VTLPSIDLSSYGAG
+97 ITLSSINLSSYGAG
-111 VNSVAIKNG
+111 VNSVAIQNG

-135 SVVFFNT
+135 SVVFFDT

-174 EAANGINPD
+174 EAANGVNPD
-183 GSVSIINLSAGVLNP
+183 GSVSIINLSAGVLKP

-208 NGQENALR
+208 NGQENTLR

-237 TVADDGTTA
+237 TVSDDGTTA
-246 WVALQENNA
+246 WVALQENNGI
-255 VAVVDIVN
+255 AVVDIAN
-263 AQVTAILPLGV
+263 AQVTSILPLGA
-274 KNFNAPGN
+274 KNFNASGN
-282 GLDPSDQDGVVFG
+282 GFDPSDRDGVVFG

-300 PAVRINNWPVFGLYQ
+300 PAVRINNWLVFGLYQ

-326 QTYLITANEGDTRDE
+326 QTYLITANEGDTRNE
-341 ARRVST
+341 SRRVST
-347 LTLDPNVFPNAANLQ
+347 LTLDPNAFPNAAQLQ
-362 LARNLGR
+362 LAQNLGR
-369 LDVSTI
+369 LDVSSI
-375 DGLNGQGQYSQL
+375 DGLNAQGQYSQL

-405 QVFDS
+405 PVFDS
-410 GDDFEEILAA
+410 GDDFEQILAT

-432 SDGTPSSFDSRS
+432 SDGNPSSFDSRS
-444 DNRGPEPEGLAVGT
+444 DNRGPEPEGLAVGS
-458 VKNRLYSFV
+458 VGNRLYTFV

-477 YDITDPNNPFFTDY
+477 YDITNPSHPFFVDY
-491 INDWQLGDRSPEG
+491 INDWQLGDISPEG

>member
-1 MRLSGVFCR
+1 
-10 FSAKNMIHPIYRH
+10 
-23 HWQFLLTLLSIAGSI
+23 
-38 NIVAESASAL
+38 
-48 NITRLSS
+48 
-55 LGNSTNNFGAEI
+55 
-67 PAYDPASRRLFVTG
+67 
-81 PNNRLDIAD
+81 
-90 ISNPASP
+90 
-97 VTLPSIDLSSYGAG
+97 GAG
-111 VNSVAIKNG
+111 VNSVAIQNG

-237 TVADDGTTA
+237 TVSDDGTTA
-246 WVALQENNA
+246 RVALQENNA
-255 VAVVDIVN
+255 IAVVDIVN
-263 AQVTAILPLGV
+263 AQVTAILPLGA

-282 GLDPSDQDGVVFG
+282 GFDPSDQDGGV
-295 GATNS
+295 N
-300 PAVRINNWPVFGLYQ
+300 INNWPVFGLYQ

-326 QTYLITANEGDTRDE
+326 QTYLITANEGDTRNE

-347 LTLDPNVFPNAANLQ
+347 LTLDPTVFPNAATLK
-362 LARNLGR
+362 LAQNLGR
-369 LDVSTI
+369 LDVSSI
-375 DGLNGQGQYSQL
+375 DGLNAQGQYSQL

-410 GDDFEEILAA
+410 GDDFEQILAT
-420 FSATPLTPSIFN
+420 FSATPLSIFN
-432 SDGTPSSFDSRS
+432 SDGNPISFDTRS
-444 DNRGPEPEGLAVGT
+444 DNRGPEPEGLALGSVR
-458 VKNRLYSFV
+458 NRLYSFV

>member
-1 MRLSGVFCR
+1 
-10 FSAKNMIHPIYRH
+10 MIHAIYRY
-23 HWQFLLTLLSIAGSI
+23 HWKFLLTLLSIAGSI
-38 NIVAESASAL
+38 NIVTESASAL

-55 LGNSTNNFGAEI
+55 LGNSTNATNNFGAEI
-67 PAYDPASRRLFVTG
+67 PAYDPASRKLFVTG

-97 VTLPSIDLSSYGAG
+97 IRLPSIDLSSYGAG

-142 NGVFQS
+142 NGVFQN

-174 EAANGINPD
+174 EARGAINPN
-183 GSVSIINLSAGVLNP
+183 GSVSVIDLSTGVPNA

-208 NGQENALR
+208 NGQENTLR

-237 TVADDGTTA
+237 TVSDDGTTA
-246 WVALQENNA
+246 WVSLQENNA
-255 VAVVDIVN
+255 VAVVDVAN
-263 AQVTAILPLGV
+263 AQVTSIVPLGA

-282 GLDPSDQDGVVFG
+282 GLDPSDRDGGV
-295 GATNS
+295 N
-300 PAVRINNWPVFGLYQ
+300 INNWPVFGLYQ

-341 ARRVST
+341 ARRVSS
-347 LTLDPNVFPNAANLQ
+347 LTLDPNVFPNAAELQ
-362 LARNLGR
+362 LAQNLGR
-369 LDVSTI
+369 LDVSSI
-375 DGLNGQGQYSQL
+375 DGRNDQGQYSQL

-410 GDDFEEILAA
+410 GDDFEQILAA

-458 VKNRLYSFV
+458 VGNRLYTFV

-491 INDWQLGDRSPEG
+491 INDWQLGDISPEG

-533 SVEPVP
+533 SVKPVP

>member
-1 MRLSGVFCR
+1 
-10 FSAKNMIHPIYRH
+10 MIHAIYRH
-23 HWQFLLTLLSIAGSI
+23 HWKFLLTLLSIAGSI
-38 NIVAESASAL
+38 NIVTESASAL

-55 LGNSTNNFGAEI
+55 LGNSTNAANNFGAEI
-67 PAYDPASRRLFVTG
+67 PAYDPSSRKLFVIG

-97 VTLPSIDLSSYGAG
+97 ITLSSLDLSSYGAG

-120 IVAVAMEANPITNNG
+120 IVALAMEANPITNNG
-135 SVVFFNT
+135 SVVFFDT

-174 EAANGINPD
+174 EPANGVNPD
-183 GSVSIINLSAGVLNP
+183 GSVSIIDLSAGVLNP

-208 NGQENALR
+208 NGQENTFR
-216 NQGVRIFPGQ
+216 SQGVRIFPGQ

-237 TVADDGTTA
+237 TVSDDGTTA
-246 WVALQENNA
+246 WVSLQENNA
-255 VAVVDIVN
+255 IAIVNIVN
-263 AQVTAILPLGV
+263 AQVTSILPLGA
-274 KNFNAPGN
+274 KNFNASGN

-295 GATNS
+295 GSANS

-326 QTYLITANEGDTRDE
+326 QTYLISANEGDTRNE

-347 LTLDPNVFPNAANLQ
+347 LTLDPNAFPNAATLKLTQ
-362 LARNLGR
+362 NLGR
-369 LDVSTI
+369 LDVSSI
-375 DGLNGQGQYSQL
+375 DGLNAQGQYSQL

-410 GDDFEEILAA
+410 GDDFEQILAA
-420 FSATPLTPSIFN
+420 FSTTPLTPSIFN

-444 DNRGPEPEGLAVGT
+444 DNRGPEPEGLALGT
-458 VKNRLYSFV
+458 VGNRLYSFV

-477 YDITDPNNPFFTDY
+477 YDITNPSNPLLTNY
-491 INDWQLGDRSPEG
+491 INDSQLGDISPEG

-539 EPSAVLGLL
+539 EPSAVLGLV
-548 TLGLAGYSLKKRGN
+548 TLGLAGYGLKKRGN
-562 C
+562 S

>member
-1 MRLSGVFCR
+1 
-10 FSAKNMIHPIYRH
+10 MIHPIYRH

-38 NIVAESASAL
+38 NIVTESASAL

-97 VTLPSIDLSSYGAG
+97 IRLPSINLSSYGAG
-111 VNSVAIKNG
+111 VNSVAIQNG

-135 SVVFFNT
+135 SVVFFDT

-174 EAANGINPD
+174 EAANGVNPD
-183 GSVSIINLSAGVLNP
+183 GSVSIINLSAGVLKP

-208 NGQENALR
+208 NGQENTLR

-237 TVADDGTTA
+237 TVSDDGTTA
-246 WVALQENNA
+246 WVALQENNGI
-255 VAVVDIVN
+255 AVVDIAN
-263 AQVTAILPLGV
+263 AQVTSILPLGA
-274 KNFNAPGN
+274 KNFNASGN
-282 GLDPSDQDGVVFG
+282 GFDPSDRDGVVFG

-300 PAVRINNWPVFGLYQ
+300 PAVRINNWLVFGLYQ

-326 QTYLITANEGDTRDE
+326 QTYLITANEGDTRNE
-341 ARRVST
+341 SRRVST
-347 LTLDPNVFPNAANLQ
+347 LTLDPNAFPNAAQLQ
-362 LARNLGR
+362 LAQNLGR
-369 LDVSTI
+369 LDVSSI
-375 DGLNGQGQYSQL
+375 DGLNAQGQYSQL

-410 GDDFEEILAA
+410 GDDFEQILAA

-432 SDGTPSSFDSRS
+432 SDGNPSSFDSRS

-458 VKNRLYSFV
+458 VGNRLYTFV

-477 YDITDPNNPFFTDY
+477 YDITNPSHPFFVDY
-491 INDWQLGDRSPEG
+491 INDWQLGDISPEG

-533 SVEPVP
+533 SVKPVP

>member
-1 MRLSGVFCR
+1 
-10 FSAKNMIHPIYRH
+10 MIHAIYRH
-23 HWQFLLTLLSIAGSI
+23 HGKFLLTLLSIAGSI
-38 NIVAESASAL
+38 NIVTESASAL

-55 LGNSTNNFGAEI
+55 LGNSTTAANNFGAEI
-67 PAYDPASRRLFVTG
+67 PAYDPASRKLFLTG

-97 VTLPSIDLSSYGAG
+97 IPLPSIDLSSYGAG

-120 IVAVAMEANPITNNG
+120 IVALAMEANPITNNG
-135 SVVFFNT
+135 SVVFFDT

-174 EAANGINPD
+174 EPANGVNPD
-183 GSVSIINLSAGVLNP
+183 GSVSIIDLSAGVLNP

-208 NGQENALR
+208 NGQENTFR
-216 NQGVRIFPGQ
+216 SQGVRIFPGQ

-237 TVADDGTTA
+237 TVSDDGTTA
-246 WVALQENNA
+246 WVSLQENNA
-255 VAVVDIVN
+255 IAIVNIVN
-263 AQVTAILPLGV
+263 AQVTSILPLGA

-282 GLDPSDQDGVVFG
+282 GFDPSDRDGVVFG
-295 GATNS
+295 GAANS

-315 PDTIATVTIAG
+315 PDTIATFTIAG
-326 QTYLITANEGDTRDE
+326 QNYLITANEGDTRDE
-341 ARRVST
+341 AGRVST
-347 LTLDPNVFPNAANLQ
+347 LTLDPTVFPNAATLK
-362 LARNLGR
+362 LTENLGR

-410 GDDFEEILAA
+410 GDDFEQILAA
-420 FSATPLTPSIFN
+420 FSATPLTASIFN

-458 VKNRLYSFV
+458 VGNRLYSFV

-477 YDITDPNNPFFTDY
+477 YDITNPSNPLFTNY
-491 INDWQLGDRSPEG
+491 INDGQLGDRSPEG

-521 VANEVSRNVAIY
+521 VAHEVSRNVAIY

-539 EPSAVLGLL
+539 EPSAVLGLV

>member
-1 MRLSGVFCR
+1 
-10 FSAKNMIHPIYRH
+10 MIHTIYRH
-23 HWQFLLTLLSIAGSI
+23 HGKFLLTLLSIAGSI

-48 NITRLSS
+48 NINRLSS
-55 LGNSTNNFGAEI
+55 IGNSTTAANNFGSEI
-67 PAYDPASRRLFVTG
+67 PTYDPASRRLFVTG

-97 VTLPSIDLSSYGAG
+97 IRLPSIDLSSYGAG

-120 IVAVAMEANPITNNG
+120 IVAVAMEASTITNNG
-135 SVVFFNT
+135 SVVFFDT

-174 EAANGINPD
+174 EAANGVNPD
-183 GSVSIINLSAGVLNP
+183 GSVSVINLAAGVSNP

-237 TVADDGTTA
+237 TVSEDGTTA
-246 WVALQENNA
+246 WVSLQENNA
-255 VAVVDIVN
+255 IAVMDIVN
-263 AQVTAILPLGV
+263 AQVTSILPLGA
-274 KNFNAPGN
+274 KDFNAPGN
-282 GLDPSDQDGVVFG
+282 GLDASDRDGGV
-295 GATNS
+295 N
-300 PAVRINNWPVFGLYQ
+300 INNWPVFGLYQ
-315 PDTIATVTIAG
+315 PDTIATVTVAG
-326 QTYLITANEGDTRDE
+326 QTYLITANEGDTRNE
-341 ARRVST
+341 ARRVSN
-347 LTLDPNVFPNAANLQ
+347 LTLDPNAFPNAAELQ
-362 LARNLGR
+362 LAQNLGR
-369 LDVSTI
+369 LDVSSI
-375 DGLNGQGQYSQL
+375 DGLNDQGQYSQL

-410 GDDFEEILAA
+410 GDDFEQILAG
-420 FSATPLTPSIFN
+420 FSANPLTPSIFN
-432 SDGTPSSFDSRS
+432 SDGTPGSFDSRS

-458 VKNRLYSFV
+458 VGNRLYSFV

-477 YDITDPNNPFFTDY
+477 YDITNPSNPFFVDY
-491 INDWQLGDRSPEG
+491 INDWQLGDISPEG

-521 VANEVSRNVAIY
+521 VANEVSRNLVIY
-533 SVEPVP
+533 SVKPVP
-539 EPSAVLGLL
+539 EPSAVLGLV

>member
-1 MRLSGVFCR
+1 
-10 FSAKNMIHPIYRH
+10 MIHAIYRH
-23 HWQFLLTLLSIAGSI
+23 HWKFLLTLLSIAGSI
-38 NIVAESASAL
+38 NIVTESASAL

-55 LGNSTNNFGAEI
+55 LGNSTTAANNFGSEI
-67 PAYDPASRRLFVTG
+67 PAYDPASRRLFLTG

-97 VTLPSIDLSSYGAG
+97 IRLPSLDLSSYGAG

-120 IVAVAMEANPITNNG
+120 IVAVAMEASTITNNG
-135 SVVFFNT
+135 SVVFFDT

-174 EAANGINPD
+174 EAANGVNPD
-183 GSVSIINLSAGVLNP
+183 GSVSIIDLSAGVLNP

-237 TVADDGTTA
+237 TVSKDGTSA
-246 WVALQENNA
+246 WVSLQENNA
-255 VAVVDIVN
+255 IAIVDIAN
-263 AQVTAILPLGV
+263 AQVTSILPLGA
-274 KNFNAPGN
+274 KDFNAPGN
-282 GLDPSDQDGVVFG
+282 GLDPSDRDGVVFG
-295 GATNS
+295 GAANS

-341 ARRVST
+341 NRRVST
-347 LTLDPNVFPNAANLQ
+347 LTLDPNVFPDAANLQ
-362 LARNLGR
+362 LAQNLGR
-369 LDVSTI
+369 LDVSSI

-410 GDDFEEILAA
+410 GDDFEQILAA
-420 FSATPLTPSIFN
+420 FSATPLTASIFN
-432 SDGTPSSFDSRS
+432 SDGNPISFDTRS

-458 VKNRLYSFV
+458 VGNRLYSFV

-477 YDITDPNNPFFTDY
+477 YDITNPSNPFFVNY
-491 INDWQLGDRSPEG
+491 INDWQLGDISPEG

-533 SVEPVP
+533 SVKPVP
-539 EPSAVLGLL
+539 EPSAVLGLV

>member
-1 MRLSGVFCR
+1 
-10 FSAKNMIHPIYRH
+10 MIHAIHRH
-23 HWQFLLTLLSIAGSI
+23 HWKFLLTLLSIAGSI
-38 NIVAESASAL
+38 NIVTESASAL

-55 LGNSTNNFGAEI
+55 LGNSTNAANNFGAEI

-97 VTLPSIDLSSYGAG
+97 IRLPSIDLSPYGAG

-120 IVAVAMEANPITNNG
+120 IVAVAMEASTITNNG

-142 NGVFQS
+142 NGVFQN

-174 EAANGINPD
+174 EARGAINPN
-183 GSVSIINLSAGVLNP
+183 GSVSVIDLSTGVLNA

-208 NGQENALR
+208 NGQENTLR

-237 TVADDGTTA
+237 TVSDDGTTA
-246 WVALQENNA
+246 WVSLQENNA
-255 VAVVDIVN
+255 VAVVDVAN
-263 AQVTAILPLGV
+263 AQVTSIVPLGA

-282 GLDPSDQDGVVFG
+282 GLDPSDRDGGV
-295 GATNS
+295 N
-300 PAVRINNWPVFGLYQ
+300 INNWPVFGLYQ
-315 PDTIATVTIAG
+315 PDTIATFTIAG

-341 ARRVST
+341 ARRVSS
-347 LTLDPNVFPNAANLQ
+347 LTLDPNVFPNAAELQ
-362 LARNLGR
+362 LAQNLGR
-369 LDVSTI
+369 LDVSSI
-375 DGLNGQGQYSQL
+375 DGRNDQGQYSQL

-410 GDDFEEILAA
+410 GDDFEQILAA

-458 VKNRLYSFV
+458 VGNRLYTFV

-477 YDITDPNNPFFTDY
+477 YDITNPSHPFFVDY
-491 INDWQLGDRSPEG
+491 INDWQLGDISPEG

-521 VANEVSRNVAIY
+521 VANEVSRNLAIY
-533 SVEPVP
+533 SIKPVP

-548 TLGLAGYSLKKRGN
+548 TLGLAGYSLKKRGRGYYQKI
-562 C
+562 

>member
-1 MRLSGVFCR
+1 
-10 FSAKNMIHPIYRH
+10 MIHAIYRH
-23 HWQFLLTLLSIAGSI
+23 HWKFLLTLLSIAGSI
-38 NIVAESASAL
+38 NIVTESASAL

-55 LGNSTNNFGAEI
+55 LGNSTNAANNFGAEI
-67 PAYDPASRRLFVTG
+67 PAYDPASRKLFVIG

-90 ISNPASP
+90 ISNPANP
-97 VTLPSIDLSSYGAG
+97 IPLPSINLSSYGAG

-120 IVAVAMEANPITNNG
+120 IVALAMEANPITNNG

-174 EAANGINPD
+174 EAANGVNPD
-183 GSVSIINLSAGVLNP
+183 GSVSIINLNLSAGILNP
-198 TVNTATFTSF
+198 TVNTATFDSF
-208 NGQENALR
+208 NGQIDSLR
-216 NQGVRIFPGQ
+216 QAGVRIFPGK
-226 TVSQDV
+226 TVAQDV

-237 TVADDGTTA
+237 TVSDNGTTA
-246 WVALQENNA
+246 WVSLQENNA
-255 VAVVDIVN
+255 IAVVDIFN
-263 AQVTAILPLGV
+263 AQVTSILPLGA

-282 GLDPSDQDGVVFG
+282 GLDPSDRDGVVFG

-326 QTYLITANEGDTRDE
+326 QTYLITANEGDTRNE
-341 ARRVST
+341 TGRVST
-347 LTLDPNVFPNAANLQ
+347 LTLDPSVFPNAATLKLPQ
-362 LARNLGR
+362 NLGR

-375 DGLNGQGQYSQL
+375 DGLTNPDDALKPINQRVFRQL

-410 GDDFEEILAA
+410 GDDFEQILAT
-420 FSATPLTPSIFN
+420 FSATPLTASIFN

-444 DNRGPEPEGLAVGT
+444 DNRGPEPEGLALGT
-458 VKNRLYSFV
+458 VRNRLYTFV

-477 YDITDPNNPFFTDY
+477 YDITNPSHPLFTNY
-491 INDWQLGDRSPEG
+491 INDWQLGDISPEG

-533 SVEPVP
+533 SVKPVP
-539 EPSAVLGLL
+539 EPRAVLGLL

>member
-1 MRLSGVFCR
+1 
-10 FSAKNMIHPIYRH
+10 MIHAIYRH
-23 HWQFLLTLLSIAGSI
+23 HWKFLLTLLSIAGSI
-38 NIVAESASAL
+38 NIVTESASAL

-67 PAYDPASRRLFVTG
+67 PAYDPSSRRLFLTG

-97 VTLPSIDLSSYGAG
+97 ITLSSLDLSSYGAG

-120 IVAVAMEANPITNNG
+120 IVALAMEANPITNNG
-135 SVVFFNT
+135 SVVFFDT

-174 EAANGINPD
+174 EPANGVNPD
-183 GSVSIINLSAGVLNP
+183 GSVSIIDLSAGVLNP

-208 NGQENALR
+208 NGQENTFR
-216 NQGVRIFPGQ
+216 SQGVRIFPGQ

-237 TVADDGTTA
+237 TVSDDGTTA
-246 WVALQENNA
+246 WVSLQENNA
-255 VAVVDIVN
+255 IAIVNIVN
-263 AQVTAILPLGV
+263 AQVTSILPLGA

-326 QTYLITANEGDTRDE
+326 QTYLISANEGDTRNE
-341 ARRVST
+341 ARRVSNQN
-347 LTLDPNVFPNAANLQ
+347 LILDPDVFPNAATLKLTQ
-362 LARNLGR
+362 NLGR
-369 LDVSTI
+369 LDVSSI
-375 DGLNGQGQYSQL
+375 DGLNAQGQYSQL

-410 GDDFEEILAA
+410 GDDFEQILAT

-444 DNRGPEPEGLAVGT
+444 DNRGPEPEGLAVGS
-458 VKNRLYSFV
+458 VRNRLYSFV

-477 YDITDPNNPFFTDY
+477 YDITNPSNPLFTNY
-491 INDWQLGDRSPEG
+491 INDSQLGDISPEG

-533 SVEPVP
+533 SVKPVP
-539 EPSAVLGLL
+539 EPSAVLGLV
-548 TLGLAGYSLKKRGN
+548 TLGLAGYGLKKRGN

>member
-1 MRLSGVFCR
+1 
-10 FSAKNMIHPIYRH
+10 MIHAIYRH
-23 HWQFLLTLLSIAGSI
+23 HWKFLLTLLSIAGSI
-38 NIVAESASAL
+38 NIVTESASAL

-55 LGNSTNNFGAEI
+55 LGNSTTAANNFGAEI
-67 PAYDPASRRLFVTG
+67 PAYDPSSRRLFLTG

-97 VTLPSIDLSSYGAG
+97 ITLSSLDLSSYGAG

-120 IVAVAMEANPITNNG
+120 IVALAMEANPITNNG
-135 SVVFFNT
+135 SVVFFDT

-174 EAANGINPD
+174 EPANGVNPD
-183 GSVSIINLSAGVLNP
+183 GSVSIIDLSAGVLNP

-208 NGQENALR
+208 NGQENTFR
-216 NQGVRIFPGQ
+216 SQGVRIFPGQ

-237 TVADDGTTA
+237 TVSDDGTTA
-246 WVALQENNA
+246 WVSLQENNA
-255 VAVVDIVN
+255 IAIVNIVN
-263 AQVTAILPLGV
+263 AQVTSILPLGA

-326 QTYLITANEGDTRDE
+326 QTYLISANEGDTRNE

-347 LTLDPNVFPNAANLQ
+347 LTLDPNAFPNAATLKLTQ
-362 LARNLGR
+362 NLGR
-369 LDVSTI
+369 LDVSSI

-410 GDDFEEILAA
+410 GDDFEQILAT
-420 FSATPLTPSIFN
+420 FSATPLTASIFN
-432 SDGTPSSFDSRS
+432 SDGNPSSFDSRS
-444 DNRGPEPEGLAVGT
+444 DNRGPEPEGLALGSVR
-458 VKNRLYSFV
+458 NRLYTFV

-477 YDITDPNNPFFTDY
+477 YDITNPSNPLFTNY
-491 INDWQLGDRSPEG
+491 INDSQLGDISPEG

-562 C
+562 S

>member
-1 MRLSGVFCR
+1 
-10 FSAKNMIHPIYRH
+10 MIHVIYRH
-23 HWQFLLTLLSIAGSI
+23 HWKFLLTLLSIAGSI
-38 NIVAESASAL
+38 NIVTESASAL

-55 LGNSTNNFGAEI
+55 LGNSTTAANNFGSEI
-67 PAYDPASRRLFVTG
+67 PAYDPASRKLFLTG

-97 VTLPSIDLSSYGAG
+97 IPLPSIDLSSYGAG

-120 IVAVAMEANPITNNG
+120 IVALAMEANPITNNG

-174 EAANGINPD
+174 EARGAINPD
-183 GSVSIINLSAGVLNP
+183 GSISIIDLSAGVLNP

-208 NGQENALR
+208 NGQENTLR
-216 NQGVRIFPGQ
+216 SQGVRIFPGQ

-237 TVADDGTTA
+237 TVSDDGTSA
-246 WVALQENNA
+246 WVSLQENNA
-255 VAVVDIVN
+255 IAIVNIVN
-263 AQVTAILPLGV
+263 AQVTSILPLGA
-274 KNFNAPGN
+274 KNFNALGN
-282 GLDPSDQDGVVFG
+282 GFDPSDQDGGV
-295 GATNS
+295 N
-300 PAVRINNWPVFGLYQ
+300 INNWPVFGLYQ

-326 QTYLITANEGDTRDE
+326 QTYLITANEGDTRNE

-347 LTLDPNVFPNAANLQ
+347 LTLDPNAFPNAATLKLTQ
-362 LARNLGR
+362 NLGR
-369 LDVSTI
+369 LDVSSI
-375 DGLNGQGQYSQL
+375 DGLNDQGQYSQL

-410 GDDFEEILAA
+410 GDDFEQILAA
-420 FSATPLTPSIFN
+420 FSATPLTASIFN

-458 VKNRLYSFV
+458 VGNRLYSFV

-477 YDITDPNNPFFTDY
+477 YDITNPSNPLFTNY
-491 INDWQLGDRSPEG
+491 INDWQLGDISPEG

-521 VANEVSRNVAIY
+521 VANEVSRNLAIY
-533 SVEPVP
+533 SVKPVP
-539 EPSAVLGLL
+539 EPSAVLGLV